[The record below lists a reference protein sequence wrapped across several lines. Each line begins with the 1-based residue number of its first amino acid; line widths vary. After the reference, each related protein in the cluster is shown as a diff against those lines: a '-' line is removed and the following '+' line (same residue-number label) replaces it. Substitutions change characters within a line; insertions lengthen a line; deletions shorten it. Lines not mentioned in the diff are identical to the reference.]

1 MILPEM
7 KNFLFIVCA
16 AIFVWNVNSDSIPFR
31 FNLFIDDNH
40 VVTSSYDKNEN
51 KIYHKFADFYNMRH
65 LTPLGQSFVSSTTEG
80 ILRYISNGIL
90 VKILEK
96 RSNNYQKCVDEY
108 NAGAQIGHPLLLYIR
123 NCSAFPSYKF
133 ELYFLLIDYS
143 NCELFDIADAAFM
156 DSGNGRLTL
165 YISSLLVESQYSYN
179 YGITTIR
186 NSTLSFD
193 EFINNQKEL
202 WFVIL
207 KEYQSP
213 LQYVIMVEKSK
224 I

>member
-1 MILPEM
+1 M

-16 AIFVWNVNSDSIPFR
+16 AIFVWNVNSDSISFR

-51 KIYHKFADFYNMRH
+51 KIYYKFADFYNMRH

-80 ILRYISNGIL
+80 ILRYIPNGEL

-123 NCSAFPSYKF
+123 NCSAYPSYKF
-133 ELYFLLIDYS
+133 ELYFLVIDYS
-143 NCELFDIADAAFM
+143 NCELFDISHISFM
-156 DSGNGRLTL
+156 NVDSGGRWTM
-165 YISSLLVESQYSYN
+165 YISSLITPTEYSYKYN
-179 YGITTIR
+179 VNSIS
-186 NSTLSFD
+186 NSTMSFD
-193 EFINNQKEL
+193 NYIDNQKDLRFIIMNEIFQSK
-202 WFVIL
+202 WQDVIL
-207 KEYQSP
+207 
-213 LQYVIMVEKSK
+213 IEK
-224 I
+224 IRI